1 MTQCADFRL
10 AHRVLMKSLRCFCF
24 ALALTLI
31 ASSPALA
38 DPALWVA
45 KSATATVY
53 LFGTVHVLPEGAKWH
68 YPALDQ
74 ALADSDTLYMEED
87 DDDPVG
93 MQMLVLQYGMD
104 LQHPLSQQLDDSDRA
119 RLDAAAKAIA
129 LPGGA
134 TTLNAMKPWLAAL
147 TITVA
152 PIVKAGYDPESGAD
166 KQLQQTFKADG
177 KTVDAFETAEQQ
189 VRYFANLPAALQMD
203 LLRNVLDDY
212 AKGPK
217 QIEALIRAWQ
227 SGDVDAIARNVN
239 GSMREQYPDLYE
251 VLLVER
257 NRNFAKQI
265 ATLLQGHG
273 TIFVAIGAGH
283 LAGPDSVQAQL
294 SKLGIDSKRVH

>member
-1 MTQCADFRL
+1 
-10 AHRVLMKSLRCFCF
+10 MKTLRRFCF
-24 ALALTLI
+24 ALAFALV
-31 ASSPALA
+31 ASTPALA

-68 YPALDQ
+68 YPILDR

-87 DDDPVG
+87 DDDPAG

-104 LQHPLSQQLDDSDRA
+104 PQHPLSGQLDDTARA

-134 TTLNAMKPWLAAL
+134 ATLDAMKPWLAAL

-152 PIVKAGYDPESGAD
+152 PIVKAGYDPKSGAD
-166 KQLQQTFKADG
+166 KQLQRAFKADG

-189 VRYFANLPAALQMD
+189 IKYFANLPAALQRD

-212 AKGPK
+212 ARGPQ
-217 QIEALIRAWQ
+217 QIKTLIRAWQ
-227 SGDVDAIARNVN
+227 TGDVDAIAGTVN
-239 GSMREQYPDLYE
+239 GSMRDEYPDLYQ

-257 NRNFAKQI
+257 NRNFASRI
-265 ATLLQGHG
+265 ETLLKGAG

-294 SKLGIDSKRVH
+294 AKLGTKTERVH

>member
-1 MTQCADFRL
+1 
-10 AHRVLMKSLRCFCF
+10 MKTLQRFCI
-24 ALALTLI
+24 ALAFVLI
-31 ASSPALA
+31 ASTPALA

-45 KSATATVY
+45 KGATATVY
-53 LFGTVHVLPEGAKWH
+53 LFGTVHILPKDAKWH
-68 YPALDQ
+68 YPALDK

-104 LQHPLSQQLDDSDRA
+104 LQHSLSKQLDDADRA
-119 RLDAAAKAIA
+119 RLEAAAKAID

-134 TTLNAMKPWLAAL
+134 ATLNAMKPWLAAL

-152 PIVKAGYDPESGAD
+152 SIVKAGYDPKSGAD
-166 KQLQQTFKADG
+166 KQLQRAFKAAG

-189 VRYFANLPAALQMD
+189 IQYFANLPSALQLD

-212 AKGPK
+212 AKGPA
-217 QIEALIRAWQ
+217 QIKALIRAWQ
-227 SGDVDAIARNVN
+227 AGDVDAIATNVN
-239 GSMREQYPDLYE
+239 GSMRKQYPDLYE
-251 VLLVER
+251 VLLVDR
-257 NRNFAKQI
+257 NGHFAKRI
-265 ATLLQGHG
+265 ETLLKGHG

-294 SKLGIDSKRVH
+294 AKLGIDTERVH

>member
-1 MTQCADFRL
+1 MN
-10 AHRVLMKSLRCFCF
+10 SLKRFCF
-24 ALALTLI
+24 ALAFALI
-31 ASSPALA
+31 ASTPALA

-68 YPALDQ
+68 YPALDK
-74 ALADSDTLYMEED
+74 ALADSGTLYMEED

-104 LQHPLSQQLDDSDRA
+104 LQHPLSQQLDGTDRA

-134 TTLNAMKPWLAAL
+134 ATLNAMKPWLAAL

-152 PIVKAGYDPESGAD
+152 PIVKAGYDPKSGAD
-166 KQLQQTFKADG
+166 KQLQRAFEANG

-189 VRYFANLPAALQMD
+189 IKYFANLPSALQLD

-212 AKGPK
+212 AKGPE
-217 QIEALIRAWQ
+217 QIKALIHAWQ
-227 SGDVDAIARNVN
+227 TGDVDAIAKNVN
-239 GSMREQYPDLYE
+239 GSMREQYPDLYK
-251 VLLVER
+251 VLLVDR
-257 NRNFAKQI
+257 NRSFARQI
-265 ATLLQGHG
+265 ETLLKGHG
-273 TIFVAIGAGH
+273 TTFVAIGAGH

-294 SKLGIDSKRVH
+294 AKLGIDSKRVH